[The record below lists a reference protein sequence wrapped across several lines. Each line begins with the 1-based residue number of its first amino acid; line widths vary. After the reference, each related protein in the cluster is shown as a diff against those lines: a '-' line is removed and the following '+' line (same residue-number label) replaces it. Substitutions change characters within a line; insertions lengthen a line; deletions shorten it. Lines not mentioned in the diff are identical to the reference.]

1 MKRALVLSGGGSLGA
16 YEMGAW
22 KALRELNIDFQ
33 VVTGTSIG
41 ALNGFFVATN
51 QFELAL
57 KLWQNVSIEKVINN
71 AIDLDYNEIQKSVTR
86 DNGKQLKSII
96 KSYLKNHQL
105 DVSPFYDL
113 VNKYID
119 GSLITE
125 SAIRLGTVSV
135 IWPNLKQVNT
145 IINNQPSDKVQDY
158 LIASSALFPAFPMR
172 TIDGKKHVDGGYREN
187 LPIEFAIDLGAN
199 EIIAIDVFGGR
210 SIFNNPL
217 NQLPIVKTI
226 GPSWNLGSILLF
238 KQDVIDKN
246 MALGYNDTMKAFGK
260 KRGFKFTLHDDEK
273 IEEYGRIY
281 VRKLVTTNPHLSK
294 RIFDFLSHDQGWSKR
309 PGDSLLRV
317 LEIVAEAVNVSPEPI
332 YLLAEFIKAIDE
344 HIVVSDKIQKEY
356 KNSSAFQKRFGF
368 FPPTRQEIYQIIH
381 LANQKRI
388 NLAKMI
394 KKNKD
399 DVPFVTF
406 AVAAQ
411 VVHDLFNNED

>member
-86 DNGKQLKSII
+86 DNGKKLKSII

-125 SAIRLGTVSV
+125 SAIKLGTVSV

-158 LIASSALFPAFPMR
+158 LIASSALFPEIGRASC
-172 TIDGKKHVDGGYREN
+172 RE
-187 LPIEFAIDLGAN
+187 
-199 EIIAIDVFGGR
+199 
-210 SIFNNPL
+210 
-217 NQLPIVKTI
+217 
-226 GPSWNLGSILLF
+226 
-238 KQDVIDKN
+238 
-246 MALGYNDTMKAFGK
+246 
-260 KRGFKFTLHDDEK
+260 
-273 IEEYGRIY
+273 
-281 VRKLVTTNPHLSK
+281 
-294 RIFDFLSHDQGWSKR
+294 
-309 PGDSLLRV
+309 RV
-317 LEIVAEAVNVSPEPI
+317 
-332 YLLAEFIKAIDE
+332 
-344 HIVVSDKIQKEY
+344 
-356 KNSSAFQKRFGF
+356 
-368 FPPTRQEIYQIIH
+368 
-381 LANQKRI
+381 
-388 NLAKMI
+388 
-394 KKNKD
+394 
-399 DVPFVTF
+399 
-406 AVAAQ
+406 
-411 VVHDLFNNED
+411 